1 MPLSST
7 AGKCARS
14 GRPEPDFG
22 ESINPQTMP
31 ADPGSTNP
39 PRLLDQVGRILDAY
53 GARWAAIGALA
64 VAYHGPIRASFDA
77 DALISLKGSRV
88 DLDQL
93 AARLRETGWKVDVR
107 EGEPGDPLGFV
118 VRILDR
124 AGNQVDLIGGIRKLD
139 PEFFGRATR
148 TTVDGM
154 KLRFASA
161 EDLIALK
168 LFAGGPK
175 DLEDA
180 EGVIRV
186 QAGRLDT
193 ALLRRLCKGF
203 GARAAKACERLLG
216 KAGQA

>member
-1 MPLSST
+1 
-7 AGKCARS
+7 
-14 GRPEPDFG
+14 
-22 ESINPQTMP
+22 MP
-31 ADPGSTNP
+31 ADSGSSNS
-39 PRLLDQVGRILDAY
+39 PRLLDEVGRILDEY

-64 VAYHGPIRASFDA
+64 VAYHGPIRASYDA
-77 DALISLKGSRV
+77 DALISLKGSRI
-88 DLDQL
+88 DLDRLAGQL
-93 AARLRETGWKVDVR
+93 RRSGWKVDVR

-118 VRILDR
+118 VRIADK

-139 PEFFGRATR
+139 PDFFGRATR
-148 TTVDGM
+148 TAVDGM

-186 QAGRLDT
+186 QGGKLDL
-193 ALLRRLCKGF
+193 ALLRKLCKGF
-203 GARAAKACERLLG
+203 GSRAAKSCERLLA
-216 KAGQA
+216 KAAQA